1 MEAEQEQQ
9 EEEQEGEE
17 EEEEEE
23 KAWKRMRLDVPEG
36 SELHRQQLPSPRPQP
51 GQTRQVGIEV
61 LQPRT
66 LSEQST
72 HRRST

>member
-1 MEAEQEQQ
+1 
-9 EEEQEGEE
+9 
-17 EEEEEE
+17 
-23 KAWKRMRLDVPEG
+23 MRLDVPEG